1 MLDPITNTPHILPAD
16 HREGVCPMS
25 PVIRI
30 NAGEDEG
37 WDVLHT
43 VLTVLSE
50 STLEEPET
58 ASKCVYQCS
67 SRPQH

>member
-1 MLDPITNTPHILPAD
+1 MLDPITNTPHILLAD
-16 HREGVCPMS
+16 CREGVCPMS
-25 PVIRI
+25 PLIRI

-37 WDVLHT
+37 RDVLLHT

-58 ASKCVYQCS
+58 ASKG
-67 SRPQH
+67 